1 MTMQDYDLTAAS
13 CVMPVDHI
21 RPCYIWVEYT
31 SDEWSVDVR
40 LSTTKNKTSL
50 VVVKF
55 LPVNGRPLQWHTPR
69 LFLHC
74 LQAPQTSWLIPHT
87 LLTPC
92 GKLQDCSRT
101 ARQETK
107 DIKWNKWS
115 LALQRNNIYQ
125 TFMNLMCRAK
135 ATHSPFLSVWLNRK
149 LTLSK

>member
-50 VVVKF
+50 VVVKV

-101 ARQETK
+101 ARRDKRHKVKKIIIGTPKKQHISNIHEPHVQSQSDPLSFSFSLAQQET
-107 DIKWNKWS
+107 
-115 LALQRNNIYQ
+115 
-125 TFMNLMCRAK
+125 
-135 ATHSPFLSVWLNRK
+135 HSF
-149 LTLSK
+149 